1 MPQLC
6 RRKLNEYLNMRQLFL
21 ICITCI
27 CFYTLKAQSDMNNHP
42 TRVLVLFHS
51 ESGGTYKMAKAIAA
65 GIEKQGATAILKQVP
80 SLVKTDKAPAI
91 AVPYATIAELP
102 QYDGI
107 AFGSAVHFGNMTAAM
122 RQFLDGSV
130 DIWTRHLLEGVPATV
145 FMSAGSGAGRE
156 AAILSFWS
164 TLAVHGMVIVPTGI
178 MGAEHLNKNIA
189 QGNTVFGAT
198 ALTGMPGAER
208 PSESELQL
216 AGLQGAALAKVA
228 MALAVSRKTGST
240 GISGTAANETGS
252 SLPTAQPQAT
262 GATTNEIETRMNKA
276 GILLPTVPTPAGNY
290 QPYTKTGHLVYINQV
305 ALKEG
310 KILYPGIIEKDID
323 INAAKAAT
331 RQTMLNVLAVLKTAC
346 HGDLSRVK
354 QCVQLTGFFNTLAG
368 FKDHAQ
374 LMNEA
379 SDLTVSIFGDK
390 GKHARATVGASSLPV
405 NSAVEIQAIFE
416 VE

>member
-1 MPQLC
+1 M
-6 RRKLNEYLNMRQLFL
+6 
-21 ICITCI
+21 
-27 CFYTLKAQSDMNNHP
+27 SNHP

-65 GIEKQGATAILKQVP
+65 GIEKQGATAVLKQVP
-80 SLVKTDKAPAI
+80 SLVKTDKASAI
-91 AVPYATIAELP
+91 TVPYATITELP

-178 MGAEHLNKNIA
+178 MGAATLNKNIA

-198 ALTGMPGAER
+198 SLAGMPGAER

-216 AGLQGAALAKVA
+216 ATLQGAALAKVA
-228 MALAVSRKTGST
+228 MALAASHKTGNTEVSGAITNET
-240 GISGTAANETGS
+240 GISHPTLHTGNAN
-252 SLPTAQPQAT
+252 AT
-262 GATTNEIETRMNKA
+262 ISEIDMRMNKA
-276 GILLPTVPTPAGNY
+276 GILLPAVPTPAGNY
-290 QPYTKTGHLVYINQV
+290 KPYTKTGHLVYINQV
-305 ALKEG
+305 ALKDG
-310 KILYPGIIEKDID
+310 KILHPGIIEKDID
-323 INAAKAAT
+323 IAAAKAAT

-346 HGDLSRVK
+346 DGDLSKVK
-354 QCVQLTGFFNTLAG
+354 QCVQLTGFFNTLP
-368 FKDHAQ
+368 
-374 LMNEA
+374 
-379 SDLTVSIFGDK
+379 DLKIM
-390 GKHARATVGASSLPV
+390 R
-405 NSAVEIQAIFE
+405 N
-416 VE
+416 